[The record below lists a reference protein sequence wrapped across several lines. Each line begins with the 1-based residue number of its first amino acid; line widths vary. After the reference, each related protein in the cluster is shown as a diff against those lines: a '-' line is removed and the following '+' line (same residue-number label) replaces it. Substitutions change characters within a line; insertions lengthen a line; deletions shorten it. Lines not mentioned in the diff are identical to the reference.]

1 MFIYNRMFFF
11 IPNLVISFFIFLF
24 GLYQWAKD
32 DFILLRKN
40 ISLDQ
45 IFNYAFTNVWVMLL
59 FARIF
64 YVFFNPSLRY
74 INPLVFLIFIYFP
87 GLSLTGSVIGALI
100 FLFFISRKKNVPRG
114 RIYDIFSLAFLP
126 ALICNIVLM
135 QIASLIFIKKV
146 SFVMI
151 GIALVYLVVSI
162 IFSMLFKKDKTKD
175 GTITINTIGV
185 FSIVSILEKVFLT
198 VNKKALLL
206 DKDVIVLIIL
216 FIISLILFLKQTAVR
231 RKR

>member
-1 MFIYNRMFFF
+1 MFFF

-24 GLYQWAKD
+24 GLYQWTKD

-40 ISLDQ
+40 ISLEQ
-45 IFNYAFTNVWVMLL
+45 VFNYAFTNVWVMLL

-74 INPLVFLIFIYFP
+74 INPLIFLIFIYFP

-114 RIYDIFSLAFLP
+114 RLYDIFSLSFLP
-126 ALICNIVLM
+126 ALVCNITLM
-135 QIASLIFIKKV
+135 QVVSLIFIKKV
-146 SFVMI
+146 SVIMI
-151 GIALVYLVVSI
+151 ITALVYLIVSI
-162 IFSMLFKKDKTKD
+162 IFSILFKKDKTKD
-175 GTITINTIGV
+175 GTIAINTIAV
-185 FSIVSILEKVFLT
+185 FAVVSILEKVFIT
-198 VNKKALLL
+198 ANKKALLL
-206 DKDVIVLIIL
+206 DKDVIILVIL
-216 FIISLILFLKQTAVR
+216 FVISVILFLKQTAVR